1 MKMTISVEGGSLQ
14 ELLEN
19 IESLLA
25 EFGALEDEPEADP
38 KSVLEQYDLTWGKMW
53 ALADNYE
60 AAGHSFADL
69 LESHTGARTLR
80 EVPIGAWADI
90 AKCVNGQLVVD
101 ELSGSLK

>member
-1 MKMTISVEGGSLQ
+1 MMRISIEGNSMQ

-19 IESLLA
+19 IEAMLG
-25 EFGALEDEPEADP
+25 EFDALDNNPEADP
-38 KSVLEQYDLTWGKMW
+38 KPVLEQYDLTWGKMW

-101 ELSGSLK
+101 EFNGSLK

>member
-1 MKMTISVEGGSLQ
+1 MTMKISIEGGSMQ

-19 IESLLA
+19 IEALLG
-25 EFGALEDEPEADP
+25 EFDTLDNNPEADP
-38 KSVLEQYDLTWGKMW
+38 KPVLEQYDLTWGKMW

-90 AKCVNGQLVVD
+90 AKCVESQLVVD
-101 ELSGSLK
+101 ELNGSLK

>member
-1 MKMTISVEGGSLQ
+1 MMRISIEGNSMQ

-19 IESLLA
+19 IEAMLG
-25 EFGALEDEPEADP
+25 EFDALDNNPEADP
-38 KSVLEQYDLTWGKMW
+38 KPVLEQYDLTWGKMW

-101 ELSGSLK
+101 ELNGSLK